1 MKDFGEYLI
10 ALRGEFDSAGC
21 IKTMRDEFGVEC
33 EEQPCAECHE
43 KMMGELYDR
52 YRDDFYNLLPAGVEW
67 PRYADGRLVKLDDEF
82 WCDKKRFIADKITF
96 GSDGVSVGDC
106 SCYEG
111 DGIEMRDTWQ
121 ILAKD
126 ILAKAG
132 EATPKDA
139 REWAD
144 RAASLQL
151 GEER

>member
-1 MKDFGEYLI
+1 MKDFGGYLTE
-10 ALRGEFDSAGC
+10 LKDKFGTQGC
-21 IKTMRDEFGVEC
+21 MKTMRDEFGVEC
-33 EEQPCAECHE
+33 EEQPCAECHA
-43 KMMGELYDR
+43 KMMGALYDR
-52 YRDDFYNLLPAGVEW
+52 YRDDFYNLLPADVEW
-67 PRYADGRLVKLDDEF
+67 PRYADGRLVKLGDIF
-82 WCDKKRFIADKITF
+82 WCNHRKRTADKITF

-121 ILAKD
+121 LLARD
-126 ILAKAG
+126 ILDKAG

-151 GEER
+151 GEE